1 MSELPTTV
9 YYILSCPDN
18 VVFFEHFIQ
27 LTPQENLLIT
37 KEELIEIKV
46 NNKMQIQVKEFNNA
60 FKGKNIYLYKAE
72 LNLKKEEMTIKI
84 QLFYHKDKLISK
96 DYKIHQNQQLF
107 IYFESFK
114 YESLFDYFKTNDFIE
129 KKYKLFSIQKFM
141 IFHTYLLNTN
151 EKVIPFLL
159 SETSRVIIELDEIDF
174 EFLIVYLLN
183 LIQADNNDVK
193 LPQINSKEILKS
205 ILLNFGKK
213 KKFMLKNIMIII
225 IIKL

>member
-1 MSELPTTV
+1 MSELHTTV
-9 YYILSCPDN
+9 YYILSCPYN
-18 VVFFEHFIQ
+18 LFFFKSFIQ
-27 LTPQENLLIT
+27 LTPQENLIIT

-46 NNKMQIQVKEFNNA
+46 NNKMKIQVKEFNNA
-60 FKGKNIYLYKAE
+60 FEGKNIYLYKAE
-72 LNLKKEEMTIKI
+72 LNLKKEEMTIQI
-84 QLFYHKDKLISK
+84 QLSYLNDKLISK
-96 DYKIHQNQQLF
+96 DYKIHKNQQLF

-114 YESLFDYFKTNDFIE
+114 YESILDCYKYLKTNDFIE

-141 IFHTYLLNTN
+141 IFHTYLLKTN
-151 EKVIPFLL
+151 KKVIPFLL

-183 LIQADNNDVK
+183 LFASDNNDVM

-213 KKFMLKNIMIII
+213 KKN
-225 IIKL
+225 